1 MSPATKAIKVHVCSA
16 TNPVALPRKPK
27 KAPAIGNA
35 STAFPASLFSAS
47 ANLFNYFFKTPSS
60 FDGELPL
67 SSTPSKAPVIASTVV
82 KIVTEWVVRIENMV
96 IPCSQNKVRIFLP
109 KMYFYQESLQE
120 FV

>member
-16 TNPVALPRKPK
+16 TNRVALPRKPK

-60 FDGELPL
+60 FDGELPA
-67 SSTPSKAPVIASTVV
+67 SSTPSNAPVIASIVV
-82 KIVTEWVVRIENMV
+82 KIVIEWVVRIENMV
-96 IPCSQNKVRIFLP
+96 ITCSQNKVRIFLP
-109 KMYFYQESLQE
+109 KMYFYQEPLQG